1 MTCQACGTE
10 SAAGR
15 KFCDECGAA
24 LSAACPACGASNRP
38 GAKFCG
44 ECATPLAGAAPSPT
58 TASTPVLAERA
69 TAERRLVTVLFADLV
84 GFTTLA
90 EGRDA
95 EAVRDLLSE
104 YFDLASDLL
113 GRYGGTVEKFI
124 GDAVMAVWGTP
135 IAHEDD
141 AERAVRAAL
150 ELADAV
156 RRLGPDIAARVGVVT
171 GEAAV
176 TIGAT
181 NQGMVAGDLV
191 NTASRLQS
199 VAQPGTVLIGEST
212 QRAVSAAIVC
222 EPAGDQELKGKALPV
237 PAWRAMRVVAERGG
251 TGRSERLEAP
261 FVGRDDELRLLKELL
276 HATGRE
282 GRPRLVSVI
291 GQAGIGKSRLV
302 WELLKYID
310 GLVEDIYWHD
320 GRSPAYGEG
329 VTFWA
334 LGEMVRV
341 RAGLAETDDEATVRL
356 GIAAMLEEYVPDAD
370 ERRWIEPSLLAL
382 LGIADAPRS
391 GGQEL
396 FAAWRAFFE
405 RISIKGTVALVFE
418 DVHWADPGLLDFVD
432 HLVEW
437 SRAPIFVV
445 TLARPELMDK
455 RPTWGSGARSFTSL
469 HLDPLTDAAMTD
481 LLDGLVPGLSA
492 AVGHAIVARAEGIP
506 LYAVETVRML
516 VTEGRLVESEG
527 SYSPAGDLATLAVPD
542 SLHALIAARLDALEP
557 NDRALLQDAAVLGQ
571 SFTVA
576 ALAAVSGTDA
586 SDLEPRL
593 RVLVRRELLVLE
605 VDPRSPERGQYAFVQ
620 ALIREVS
627 YATLARRGRRSRHLA
642 AARYFEGLG
651 DDELAGV
658 LAAHYLAAHA
668 ESADGAEA
676 DALAAQAR
684 IALKGAAERAAQLGS
699 HVQEIA
705 FLEGALSI
713 TADRG
718 EEAELLRRLGV
729 ASSHAGRHD
738 AADAFLGRALAA
750 YRDLG
755 DREGAAGAV
764 SLQGEVRL
772 NAFQLQPAL
781 DVLEPAAKE
790 FGDLP
795 DSALVHLWSQLA
807 RARFFLGQTDLA
819 VEWSDRT
826 LAAAE
831 RLNVIPIVADTLATK
846 GTTLAEAGRPIEGSG
861 LLQAA
866 LRLAEANA
874 LQFTAGRAH
883 LNLSY
888 MLAEVDPA
896 AGLAS
901 ARAGLA
907 HVRRYGAESLGST
920 LVANFATTALRFGL
934 WDAVQEEVTAETERE
949 QDPVDRL
956 TVLVYKAQISAMR
969 GDPIEATLEE
979 CRRMAAG
986 QSDPQLHGELHA
998 TEAVVALAGGQLAEA
1013 VAKGMQAANDMS
1025 QNAPYG
1031 FRVAGRAALWDGNV
1045 DAARDALRG
1054 LEGIAI
1060 HGPHMEASRL
1070 TVRAGIA
1077 AVEGRQ
1083 SEALG
1088 DYREA
1093 LRLWRDVGLLW
1104 DEALCGLDFAIL
1116 VGMRDDEARATV
1128 ERTAEILTQLGARPF
1143 LARLEAVLGSSAPRA
1158 ATATLSSEEPAS
1170 GSLRE
1175 VVGRS

>member
-1 MTCQACGTE
+1 MRDRTGE
-10 SAAGR
+10 RGR
-15 KFCDECGAA
+15 ANGD
-24 LSAACPACGASNRP
+24 RR
-38 GAKFCG
+38 
-44 ECATPLAGAAPSPT
+44 PLAVSEP
-58 TASTPVLAERA
+58 AS
-69 TAERRLVTVLFADLV
+69 AERRLVTVLFADLV

-104 YFDLASDLL
+104 YFELASDLL

-150 ELADAV
+150 ELVDAV
-156 RRLGPDIAARVGVVT
+156 RKLGPDIAARVGVVT

-176 TIGAT
+176 TLGAT

-199 VAQPGTVLIGEST
+199 VAHPGTVLIGEST
-212 QRAVSAAIVC
+212 QRAASAAIVC

-237 PAWRAMRVVAERGG
+237 PAWRAVRVVAERGG

-261 FVGRDDELRLLKELL
+261 FVGREDELRLLKELL
-276 HATGRE
+276 DATTRE
-282 GRPRLVSVI
+282 GRPRLVSVV
-291 GQAGIGKSRLV
+291 GQAGIGKSRMV

-341 RAGLAETDDEATVRL
+341 RARLAETEDEATVRL
-356 GIAAMLEEYVPDAD
+356 SIAAMLEEYVPDAD
-370 ERRWIEPSLLAL
+370 ERRWIEPSLLTL
-382 LGIADAPRS
+382 LGVSDAPTG

-396 FAAWRAFFE
+396 FAAWRTFFE

-418 DVHWADPGLLDFVD
+418 DIHWADPGLLDFVD

-437 SRAPIFVV
+437 SRAPILVV
-445 TLARPELMDK
+445 TLARPELIDK

-481 LLDGLVPGLSA
+481 LIGGLVPGLPA
-492 AVGHAIVARAEGIP
+492 PVGQAIVARAEGIP

-516 VTEGRLVESEG
+516 VNDGRLVESEG
-527 SYSPAGDLATLAVPD
+527 SYTPAGDLATLAVPD
-542 SLHALIAARLDALEP
+542 SLHALIAARLDALDP
-557 NDRALLQDAAVLGQ
+557 THRALLQDAAVLGQ
-571 SFTVA
+571 SFTLP
-576 ALAAVSGTDA
+576 ALAAVSG
-586 SDLEPRL
+586 SDESELEPRL
-593 RVLVRRELLVLE
+593 RVLIRRELLVLE
-605 VDPRSPERGQYAFVQ
+605 ADPRSPERGQYAFVQ

-699 HVQEIA
+699 HVQEIT

-713 TADRG
+713 TTDRP
-718 EEAELLRRLGV
+718 EEAEILRRLGG

-738 AADAFLGRALAA
+738 AADASLDRAVAS

-764 SLQGEVRL
+764 AMQGEVRL
-772 NAFQLQPAL
+772 NAFQLRPAL

-790 FGDLP
+790 FADLP
-795 DSALVHLWSQLA
+795 ASALVHLWSQLA
-807 RARFFLGQTDLA
+807 RARFFLEETELA

-831 RLNVIPIVADTLATK
+831 RLNLIPIVADTLATK
-846 GTTLAEAGRPIEGSG
+846 GTALAEAGRPIEGSA

-866 LRLAEANA
+866 LRLAEANG
-874 LQFTAGRAH
+874 LQYTAGRSH

-888 MLAEVDPA
+888 MLADVDPA
-896 AGLAS
+896 EALAS

-907 HVRRYGAESLGST
+907 HVRRYGAEGLAST
-920 LVANFATTALRFGL
+920 LVANFATTGLRYGL
-934 WDAVQEEVTAETERE
+934 WDEVQQEVTAELERE

-956 TVLVYKAQISAMR
+956 TVIVYDAQLSSMR
-969 GDPIEATLEE
+969 GESAEAALDE
-979 CRRMAAG
+979 CRSVSAE
-986 QSDPQLHGELHA
+986 QSDPQLHAELHVS
-998 TEAVVALAGGQLAEA
+998 EAVVALAEGRLGEA
-1013 VAKGMQAANDMS
+1013 VARGSVAASETS
-1025 QNAPYG
+1025 QNAPLAL
-1031 FRVAGRAALWDGNV
+1031 RVAGRAALWARDVN
-1045 DAARDALRG
+1045 AARDALRG
-1054 LEGIAI
+1054 LESVPI
-1060 HGPHMEASRL
+1060 HGPNMEASRL
-1070 TVRAGIA
+1070 TVRAGIGA
-1077 AVEGRQ
+1077 LEGRHD
-1083 SEALG
+1083 EALG
-1088 DYREA
+1088 AYREA
-1093 LRLWRDVGLLW
+1093 LGLWRDLGLVW
-1104 DEALCGLDFAIL
+1104 DEALCGLDVAML
-1116 VGMRDDEARATV
+1116 MGVGDDEVLATV
-1128 ERTAEILTQLGARPF
+1128 ERTRTILTQLGARPF
-1143 LARLEAVLGSSAPRA
+1143 LARLEAVLGAESLITTTMPDGTPDSAGA
-1158 ATATLSSEEPAS
+1158 M
-1170 GSLRE
+1170 RE
-1175 VVGRS
+1175 VVGKP

>member
-1 MTCQACGTE
+1 MICQACGTE
-10 SAAGR
+10 NAAGR
-15 KFCDECGAA
+15 KFCDECGSA
-24 LSAACPACGASNRP
+24 LSSPCPACGASNRP

-44 ECATPLAGAAPSPT
+44 ECATPLAVGAAPAHAAVAVAP
-58 TASTPVLAERA
+58 AESAR
-69 TAERRLVTVLFADLV
+69 AERRLVTVLFADLV

-95 EAVRDLLSE
+95 EAVRDLLSS
-104 YFDLASDLL
+104 YFELASDLL

-150 ELADAV
+150 ELVDAV
-156 RRLGPDIAARVGVVT
+156 QRLGPDIVARVGVVS

-199 VAQPGTVLIGEST
+199 VAEPGVVLIGEST

-237 PAWRAMRVVAERGG
+237 TAWRAMRVVAERGG

-310 GLVEDIYWHD
+310 GVVEDIYWHD
-320 GRSPAYGEG
+320 GRSPAYGDG

-341 RAGLAETDDEATVRL
+341 RAGLAEADEEATVRER
-356 GIAAMLEEYVPDAD
+356 IAATLEEYVPDAE

-382 LGIADAPRS
+382 LGISDAPAS

-396 FAAWRAFFE
+396 FAAWRTFFE
-405 RISIKGTVALVFE
+405 RIAIKGTVALVFE
-418 DVHWADPGLLDFVD
+418 DIQWADPGLLDFVD

-437 SRAPIFVV
+437 SRAPIYVV

-455 RPTWGSGARSFTSL
+455 RPNWGSGARSFTSL
-469 HLDPLTDAAMTD
+469 RLDPLTDPAMGD
-481 LLDGLVPGLSA
+481 LLAGLVPGLPSPVA
-492 AVGHAIVARAEGIP
+492 DAIVARAEGIP

-516 VTEGRLVESEG
+516 VTDGRLVEEG
-527 SYSPAGDLATLAVPD
+527 GGYRPAGDLSTLAVPD
-542 SLHALIAARLDALEP
+542 SLHALIAARLDALDQA
-557 NDRALLQDAAVLGQ
+557 DRALLQDAAVLGQ
-571 SFTVA
+571 SFTLA
-576 ALAAVSGTDA
+576 GLAAVSATDPGE
-586 SDLEPRL
+586 LEPRL
-593 RVLVRRELLVLE
+593 GALVRRELLVLE
-605 VDPRSPERGQYAFVQ
+605 VNPRSPERGQYAFVQ

-627 YATLARRGRRSRHLA
+627 YATLAKRGRRSRHLA
-642 AARYFEGLG
+642 AARFFESLG

-658 LAAHYLAAHA
+658 LAAHYLAAHR
-668 ESADGAEA
+668 ESADGPEA
-676 DALAAQAR
+676 DALAVQAR

-699 HVQEIA
+699 HVQALA
-705 FLEGALSI
+705 FLESALSI
-713 TADRG
+713 TG
-718 EEAELLRRLGV
+718 ERTDEAELLRRAGIA
-729 ASSHAGRHD
+729 ASHGGRHD
-738 AADAFLGRALAA
+738 AAEAFLARAVAS

-755 DREGAAGAV
+755 DRDGAARAV
-764 SLQGEVRL
+764 ALQGEVLL

-790 FGDLP
+790 FEDIG

-807 RARFFLGQTDLA
+807 RARFFREETEPA
-819 VEWSDRT
+819 IEWSDRT

-831 RLNVIPIVADTLATK
+831 RLNLVSIVADTLATK
-846 GTTLAEAGRPIEGSG
+846 GTTLAEAGRPIEGSA

-866 LRLAEANA
+866 LRLAEANG
-874 LQFTAGRAH
+874 LPFTAGRAH

-888 MLAEVDPA
+888 MLAEVDPTDSM
-896 AGLAS
+896 AS

-907 HVRRYGAESLGST
+907 HVRRYGAESLAST
-920 LVANFATTALRFGL
+920 LVANFATAALRFGL
-934 WDAVQEEVTAETERE
+934 WDEVRDEVKATVDRE

-956 TVLVYKAQISAMR
+956 TVLVYGAQLSALR
-969 GDPIEATLEE
+969 GESATATLEE
-979 CRRMAAG
+979 CRRIAAE
-986 QSDPQLHGELHA
+986 QSDPQLHAELHVS
-998 TEAVVALAGGQLAEA
+998 EAIVALAEGRLADA
-1013 VAKGMQAANDMS
+1013 VAMGTRAAS
-1025 QNAPYG
+1025 EQGQNAPLA
-1031 FRVAGRAALWDGNV
+1031 FRTAGRAALWAGDL

-1054 LEGIAI
+1054 LEAI
-1060 HGPHMEASRL
+1060 PLHGANMEASRL

-1077 AVEGRQ
+1077 AVEGHR

-1088 DYREA
+1088 PYREA
-1093 LRLWRDVGLLW
+1093 LALWRDTGLILE
-1104 DEALCGLDFAIL
+1104 EALCGLDFTML
-1116 VGMRDDEARATV
+1116 VGIEDDEARAAA
-1128 ERTAEILTQLGARPF
+1128 ERAREILTQLGARPF
-1143 LARLEAVLGSSAPRA
+1143 LARLDAITASEPAPRA
-1158 ATATLSSEEPAS
+1158 PRESARTEPTASTLS
-1170 GSLRE
+1170 G
-1175 VVGRS
+1175 